1 MHVFIFGDVFDS
13 TSVTLNKWLFVTEAE
28 LSALIIAIIHLT
40 YSRGEKLPTSRR
52 FASFPSTPSPYLS
65 LSLFLSFNRKYLSRA
80 VTLLGDSCILR
91 CFTVTLMCLI
101 HSQYN
106 TQFSL
111 QKRGGCKE

>member
-13 TSVTLNKWLFVTEAE
+13 TSVTVNKWLFVTEAE

-65 LSLFLSFNRKYLSRA
+65 LS
-80 VTLLGDSCILR
+80 
-91 CFTVTLMCLI
+91 
-101 HSQYN
+101 
-106 TQFSL
+106 FSL
-111 QKRGGCKE
+111 FQQKILITCCHAARRFLHFAMFYSYAHVFNTLPIQYPVFFAKKGWL